1 MKYPLLTIALF
12 LVLNAIALIILLRKP
27 VYVPPIQEVKPIQ
40 LTNTDTIYQQID
52 SLKVV
57 SDTIKIY
64 YEKKIQNYRILPTPQ
79 RVRLFADRINR

>member
-1 MKYPLLTIALF
+1 MKYKLLTIVIF
-12 LVLNAIALIILLRKP
+12 LVLNAIALIILLRTP
-27 VYVPPIQEVKPIQ
+27 VYVPPIQEIEPIQ

-52 SLKVV
+52 SLEVV

-79 RVRLFADRINR
+79 RVRLFAERINR

>member
-12 LVLNAIALIILLRKP
+12 LVLNAIALIVLLRNP
-27 VYVPPIQEVKPIQ
+27 VFVPPTQEVEPIQ

-52 SLKVV
+52 SLQIV

-64 YEKKIQNYRILPTPQ
+64 YEKKIQNYHILPTPK
-79 RVRLFADRINR
+79 RVRLFSERINR

>member
-1 MKYPLLTIALF
+1 MKHPLLTIALF

-27 VYVPPIQEVKPIQ
+27 VYVPPIQEIKPIQ

-52 SLKVV
+52 SLEVV

-64 YEKKIQNYRILPTPQ
+64 YEKKIQNYHILPTPQ
-79 RVRLFADRINR
+79 RVRLFSERINR

>member
-12 LVLNAIALIILLRKP
+12 LVLNAVALIILLKKP
-27 VYVPPIQEVKPIQ
+27 VYVPPTQEIEPIQ

-52 SLKVV
+52 SLEVV

-79 RVRLFADRINR
+79 RVRLFAERINR

>member
-64 YEKKIQNYRILPTPQ
+64 YEKKIQNYRILPTPK
-79 RVRLFADRINR
+79 RVRLFAERINR

>member
-1 MKYPLLTIALF
+1 MKYKLLTIVIF
-12 LVLNAIALIILLRKP
+12 LVLNAIALIILLRTP
-27 VYVPPIQEVKPIQ
+27 VYVPPTQEIEPIQ

-52 SLKVV
+52 SLEVV

-79 RVRLFADRINR
+79 RVRLFAERINR